1 MILRWA
7 AFALLAATAATAE
20 PRLVTNPE
28 MCAFDDP
35 IDTQEMGMELD
46 ATSMFEIEYFCEF
59 DPPMEFRWD
68 GDVTATRLGYC
79 SEPGLITPILVTF
92 QFGSYEPG
100 AVTVWW
106 QGEHEPS
113 RFRACP

>member
-1 MILRWA
+1 MTQRWA
-7 AFALLAATAATAE
+7 AALLFAGTATAE

-46 ATSMFEIEYFCEF
+46 ATSMFEIEYYCEF

-68 GDVTATRLGYC
+68 GDVTATRMGYC
-79 SEPGLITPILVTF
+79 SEPGLITPMLVTF
-92 QFGSYEPG
+92 QFGEYEPG

-106 QGEHEPS
+106 QDTQEPTT
-113 RFRACP
+113 FRACP